1 MKRGNAFMN
10 LALLAALSLPAW
22 AVQPDEMLKD
32 PQLESRARSLSS
44 GFRCLVCQNESI
56 DESSADLAKD
66 LRILIRERLVK
77 GDSDEQV
84 TNFVVDRYGD
94 YVLLKPRFN
103 GSTAVLWLLPFA
115 AVAGGAVFL
124 FRRRKVAAAA
134 AETPLS
140 DAEKRRLKNI

>member
-1 MKRGNAFMN
+1 MKRRVGLISLF
-10 LALLAALSLPAW
+10 LLVALNLPAW

-32 PQLESRARSLSS
+32 PQLEARARSLSS

-56 DESSADLAKD
+56 DESGAGLAKD

-94 YVLLKPRFN
+94 YVLLRPRFN

-115 AVAGGAVFL
+115 AVAGGAMFL
-124 FRRRKVAAAA
+124 FRRRRVAAVA
-134 AETPLS
+134 AETPLN
-140 DAEKRRLKNI
+140 DAEKKRLENI